1 MDGHKFINAYFTDE
15 ERTIVESLW
24 EDEETGAIL
33 NTNEQEIEKA
43 KKVKEAK
50 EAEKDEI
57 AQLKDDVSELKD
69 MMKQLLEKM
78 NNDG

>member
-1 MDGHKFINAYFTDE
+1 MKLVKISNNLVKDE
-15 ERTIVESLW
+15 ES
-24 EDEETGAIL
+24 GAIL

-50 EAEKDEI
+50 ELEKAELQ
-57 AQLKDDVSELKD
+57 QLKDDVSELKD

>member
-1 MDGHKFINAYFTDE
+1 MKLVRIGKDLVK
-15 ERTIVESLW
+15 
-24 EDEETGAIL
+24 DEETGAIL

-57 AQLKDDVSELKD
+57 AQLKDLSLIHI
-69 MMKQLLEKM
+69 
-78 NNDG
+78 

>member
-1 MDGHKFINAYFTDE
+1 MKLVRIGKDLAKDE
-15 ERTIVESLW
+15 ES
-24 EDEETGAIL
+24 GALL

-50 EAEKDEI
+50 EADKDEI

>member
-1 MDGHKFINAYFTDE
+1 MKLVRLGKDLVK
-15 ERTIVESLW
+15 
-24 EDEETGAIL
+24 DEETGAIL

-57 AQLKDDVSELKD
+57 AQLKDDVNELKD
-69 MMKQLLEKM
+69 MMKQLLEKI

>member
-1 MDGHKFINAYFTDE
+1 MKLVRIGKDLVK
-15 ERTIVESLW
+15 
-24 EDEETGAIL
+24 DEETGAIL

>member
-1 MDGHKFINAYFTDE
+1 MKKLELY
-15 ERTIVESLW
+15 L
-24 EDEETGAIL
+24 IL
-33 NTNEQEIEKA
+33 MS

>member
-1 MDGHKFINAYFTDE
+1 MKLVKISNNLVKDE
-15 ERTIVESLW
+15 ES
-24 EDEETGAIL
+24 GAIL

-50 EAEKDEI
+50 EFEKAELE
-57 AQLKDDVSELKD
+57 QLKDDVSELKD

>member
-1 MDGHKFINAYFTDE
+1 MKLVRLGKDLVK
-15 ERTIVESLW
+15 
-24 EDEETGAIL
+24 DEETGAIL
-33 NTNEQEIEKA
+33 NTNEPEIDKA

-50 EAEKDEI
+50 EVEKNEI
-57 AQLKDDVSELKD
+57 EQLKDDVDELKD